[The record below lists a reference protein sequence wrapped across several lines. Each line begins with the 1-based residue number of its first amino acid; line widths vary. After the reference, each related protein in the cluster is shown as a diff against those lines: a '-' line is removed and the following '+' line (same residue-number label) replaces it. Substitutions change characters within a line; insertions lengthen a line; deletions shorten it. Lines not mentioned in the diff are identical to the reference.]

1 MAVRVIYVE
10 TSGRCGPTHAY
21 AFFRVRIIHPMI
33 KQSWHPKPP
42 SIHTSALQYNQNAMP
57 EETELSE
64 REREIL
70 RLVATG
76 ASNKEIA
83 SQLVISPNTVKVH
96 LRNIFAKV
104 GVASRTEATLY
115 ALRTG
120 LLASPAPPRPIEL
133 QPEPQSIAA
142 PESSAPPVDALI
154 PLQAAA
160 GIRPRARRAGELLLM
175 VALLVLTSLATWA
188 ALRVPDQANLAAPA
202 APAAPVATTAPPN
215 RWSALPPPPEPL
227 TSGCGAVYEN
237 SLFVLAGD
245 TGGKPASSAW
255 RYELLT
261 ERWTPAAPKP
271 TPVSRGA
278 AALLGEKIYVAGGRA
293 ADGQPTAALEVYDP
307 RADRW
312 EQRAALPSA
321 LEGHA
326 LAALEGRLY
335 LFGGWDGTLPRA
347 EVYSYDPDLDR
358 WDARAPL
365 PAPRAYAAAA
375 VLEGK
380 IILAGGQNGQTLLDQ
395 VLLYFPNR
403 DQPGGQPWEE
413 VTPLP
418 APSTHMAAAS
428 LAGIVYF
435 LGGESSSGQPPFE
448 WLAQSGQWASFDP
461 PPADP
466 GAQPLMLAFNTHLY
480 VLNGAQHQAYQA
492 IYNLSFPV
500 IR

>member
-1 MAVRVIYVE
+1 M
-10 TSGRCGPTHAY
+10 
-21 AFFRVRIIHPMI
+21 
-33 KQSWHPKPP
+33 
-42 SIHTSALQYNQNAMP
+42 QYNQTAMP

-104 GVASRTEATLY
+104 GVTSRTEATLY

-120 LLASPAPPRPIEL
+120 LLASPAPPRSIEP
-133 QPEPQSIAA
+133 QPEPPTNPA
-142 PESSAPPVDALI
+142 PVSAVPLADALV
-154 PLQAAA
+154 PARQAS
-160 GIRPRARRAGELLLM
+160 GVRPRARRAGELILLA
-175 VALLVLTSLATWA
+175 VLLVLTSLATWA
-188 ALRVPDQANLAAPA
+188 ALRPPEQGSFAAPT
-202 APAAPVATTAPPN
+202 APAVTAASPN
-215 RWSALPPPPEPL
+215 RWSALPPPPAPL
-227 TSGCGAVYEN
+227 TAACGAVYEN
-237 SLFVLAGD
+237 SLFLLAGEMD
-245 TGGKPASSAW
+245 GQPSATAW
-255 RYELLT
+255 RYEFLT
-261 ERWTPAAPKP
+261 ERWSEAAPKP
-271 TPVSRGA
+271 TPVSHAA

-293 ADGQPTAALEVYDP
+293 ADGRPTALLEVYDP

-312 EQRAALPSA
+312 EQRAALPAA

-326 LAALEGRLY
+326 LVSLEGRLY
-335 LFGGWDGTLPRA
+335 LFGGWDGARLRA

-358 WDARAPL
+358 WEARTPL
-365 PAPRAYAAAA
+365 PGPRANAAAA
-375 VLEGK
+375 ALEGK
-380 IILAGGQNGQTLLDQ
+380 ILLAGGQSDGGLLDQ

-413 VTPLP
+413 GAPLP
-418 APSTHMAAAS
+418 APRARLAAAN

-435 LGGESSSGQPPFE
+435 FGSEDGGQPFE
-448 WLAQSGQWASFDP
+448 WLPQSGQWASFDP

-466 GAQPLMLAFNTHLY
+466 GAQPLVLAFNTHLY
-480 VLNGAQHQAYQA
+480 VLNGAHHQAYQA